1 MTKDEIL
8 VVKVNARFADR
19 DMKEIRKII
28 MKQKSEGVVV
38 LPYYCEAIIVP
49 KDVKVEVES
58 EKSDDSKK

>member
-8 VVKVNARFADR
+8 VVKVNGRFADR
-19 DMKEIRKII
+19 DMKGIRKII

-58 EKSDDSKK
+58 EGSR

>member
-8 VVKVNARFADR
+8 VVKVNGRFADR

-38 LPYYCEAIIVP
+38 LPYYCEAVIVP
-49 KDVKVEVES
+49 EDVKVEVES
-58 EKSDDSKK
+58 EGSR